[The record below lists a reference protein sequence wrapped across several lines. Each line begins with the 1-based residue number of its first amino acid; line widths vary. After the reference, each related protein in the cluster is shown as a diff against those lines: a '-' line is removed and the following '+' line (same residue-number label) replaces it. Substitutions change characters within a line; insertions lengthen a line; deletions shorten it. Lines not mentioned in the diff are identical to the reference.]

1 MRIIIIGSKG
11 FIGSHAYKYFSSVD
25 KATCWGCDVV
35 VDYPAANYFL
45 LDNTTSDFNE
55 LFDKIP
61 FDVCVNCSG
70 AASVN
75 DSLNHPLRDFSLNTY
90 NVIKILDAIKKHA
103 PACRFINLSSAAVYG
118 NPVSLPIK
126 EMDACLPVSP
136 YGKHKLFAEELC
148 KEYNEHFNSQTCSL
162 RIFSAYGPGL
172 KKQILWDIFK
182 KSQDGGTVTLFGTGN
197 ETRDF
202 IYVADIIR
210 AIELIIKD
218 GSFNAAVFNVAS
230 GTEISMKNI
239 AALLLKERGYKGE
252 LIFSGNERRGDPKN
266 WRADINKLKAMGFEP
281 YFTLENGIKEFVK
294 WLEEEKLG

>member
-1 MRIIIIGSKG
+1 
-11 FIGSHAYKYFSSVD
+11 
-25 KATCWGCDVV
+25 
-35 VDYPAANYFL
+35 
-45 LDNTTSDFNE
+45 
-55 LFDKIP
+55 
-61 FDVCVNCSG
+61 
-70 AASVN
+70 
-75 DSLNHPLRDFSLNTY
+75 
-90 NVIKILDAIKKHA
+90 
-103 PACRFINLSSAAVYG
+103 
-118 NPVSLPIK
+118 
-126 EMDACLPVSP
+126 MDACLPVSP

-210 AIELIIKD
+210 AIELIIKN
-218 GSFNAAVFNVAS
+218 GSFNAAVYNVAS
-230 GTEISMKNI
+230 GIEISMKNM
-239 AALLLKERGYKGE
+239 AALLLKEMGYSGE
-252 LIFSGNERRGDPKN
+252 LIFSGNERPGDPKN

-281 YFTLENGIKEFVK
+281 SFTLENGIKEFVK